1 MGIIEKVTPKIYE
14 YLRFAGKSSV
24 LEVKPISR
32 VNVSGLKYNANVAQ
46 SLKYKD
52 SLFRVTEKNEAVKF
66 APITQ
71 HFEKGGSLVFGTLP
85 DNYVAKSREFI
96 KAHTVTY
103 KFGPYKGQTKTFPDS
118 WEETQS
124 ILPHYHIDKL
134 WSNGKGSGTN
144 SVQSVV
150 RKSVNDPKT
159 AGRVTLDA
167 CCIDG
172 KTSPAGFYYKLGFRF
187 KDQKMN
193 KQLEEWIVNGGK
205 RENSPFLTGMMYLP
219 AENIEHCLNY
229 KVI

>member
-1 MGIIEKVTPKIYE
+1 M
-14 YLRFAGKSSV
+14 L
-24 LEVKPISR
+24 
-32 VNVSGLKYNANVAQ
+32 
-46 SLKYKD
+46 
-52 SLFRVTEKNEAVKF
+52 
-66 APITQ
+66 
-71 HFEKGGSLVFGTLP
+71 
-85 DNYVAKSREFI
+85 KSREFI
-96 KAHTVTY
+96 KAHTITY
-103 KFGPYKGQTKTFPDS
+103 KYGPYKGQTKIFPDR

-134 WSNGKGSGTN
+134 WSTGKGSGTN

-150 RKSVNDPKT
+150 RESVNNPKT

-193 KQLEEWIVNGGK
+193 KQLEEWIANGGK